1 MDIKNFYAQPDEKPL
16 DRIVEDGGF
25 CGIFRT
31 IGCIGD
37 SLSSGEFESLDNEG
51 IVGWHDFY
59 EYSWGQYM
67 ARTLGNKVY
76 NFSRGGLTAQ
86 TFFEDYSNRCGVF
99 DYDKVCQCYIIAL
112 GVNDISSGI
121 EVGDPKNI
129 DPTKTNV
136 EDKSFLRYYTDIIRN
151 IKRRQPDAKIFLMTM
166 PRSNRDA
173 EREEKVEKFSE
184 AIRSIEKM
192 FNNIYI
198 LDFRKYA
205 PVYDDEFRKHFYL
218 AGHLNP
224 AGYMLTAKMVMSYI
238 DYIIRKNPEDFTQ
251 VGFMGT
257 PYYNKN
263 YKR

>member
-1 MDIKNFYAQPDEKPL
+1 MNIENFYAQADEKPL
-16 DRIVEDGGF
+16 DKIVEDGGF

-37 SLSSGEFESLDNEG
+37 SLSSGEFESLNNEG
-51 IVGWHDFY
+51 ITGWHDFY

-76 NFSRGGLTAQ
+76 NFSKGGLTAK
-86 TFFEDYSNRCGVF
+86 TFFETYADKCGAF
-99 DYDKVCQCYIIAL
+99 SYDKVCQCYIIAL

-121 EVGDPKNI
+121 DIGDPKNI

-136 EDKSFLRYYTDIIRN
+136 DDTSFLRYYTDIIRN

-166 PRSNRDA
+166 PRSNRDT

>member
-1 MDIKNFYAQPDEKPL
+1 
-16 DRIVEDGGF
+16 
-25 CGIFRT
+25 
-31 IGCIGD
+31 
-37 SLSSGEFESLDNEG
+37 
-51 IVGWHDFY
+51 
-59 EYSWGQYM
+59 
-67 ARTLGNKVY
+67 
-76 NFSRGGLTAQ
+76 
-86 TFFEDYSNRCGVF
+86 
-99 DYDKVCQCYIIAL
+99 
-112 GVNDISSGI
+112 
-121 EVGDPKNI
+121 
-129 DPTKTNV
+129 
-136 EDKSFLRYYTDIIRN
+136 
-151 IKRRQPDAKIFLMTM
+151 MTM